1 MFVSLPVLFGA
12 ILIAVVLVFKLAR
25 KSENGSD
32 ALMRTPSSMGAGAS
46 PRPNGLSPDVA
57 QQVQSLIAANRKIDA
72 IKLVRES
79 TGLGLK
85 EAKDY
90 VETL

>member
-1 MFVSLPVLFGA
+1 MFVPLPILIGA

-25 KSENGSD
+25 RSEHGRDTLLRPPSS
-32 ALMRTPSSMGAGAS
+32 LGVPSSPRTP
-46 PRPNGLSPDVA
+46 GLAPDVA
-57 QQVQSLIAANRKIDA
+57 QQVQSLMAANRKIDA

-85 EAKDY
+85 EAKDF

>member
-1 MFVSLPVLFGA
+1 VA
-12 ILIAVVLVFKLAR
+12 IVAGRSSAPDGR
-25 KSENGSD
+25 D
-32 ALMRTPSSMGAGAS
+32 ALMRPPTPAT
-46 PRPNGLSPDVA
+46 LSPSLASDVM
-57 QQVQSLIAANRKIDA
+57 QQVQSLMAANRKIDA

-85 EAKDY
+85 EAKDF

>member
-1 MFVSLPVLFGA
+1 MTLMFFLVMAFVIGGIGF
-12 ILIAVVLVFKLAR
+12 LIGRATR
-25 KSENGSD
+25 PPERES
-32 ALMRTPSSMGAGAS
+32 LMRPPPAFTAS
-46 PRPNGLSPDVA
+46 PPVGPASLAPDVM

-85 EAKDY
+85 EAKDF

>member
-1 MFVSLPVLFGA
+1 MSAMTLLL
-12 ILIAVVLVFKLAR
+12 ILVGVLVIGGIAFAAGR
-25 KSENGSD
+25 SSAPDGRES
-32 ALMRTPSSMGAGAS
+32 LMRPPSAPNS
-46 PRPNGLSPDVA
+46 PPSALTADVM

-85 EAKDY
+85 EAKDF